1 MPHSK
6 ARPSRPRQHGGTQ
19 HSAGRQRTACNTQHA
34 TCGMHSGGESWCRA
48 HTTVAFGRRR
58 TVFRPQ
64 MPESWGCASALILGI
79 SKGADVGRAL
89 DGRAFDG
96 FRAVFSAANARR
108 LGRLPRLYE
117 RRGVGKGV
125 GRRLGA
131 KGNDGARQRPRPM
144 RRAPFGQHA
153 SCRTTHTWHTTHA
166 HAFHVRCNCQASA
179 LRRPTLWAQGG
190 LLLCDTFPVACC
202 GLHVMLHARIT

>member
-6 ARPSRPRQHGGTQ
+6 ARPSRPRQQGGTQ
-19 HSAGRQRTACNTQHA
+19 HSACRQRTACNTQHA
-34 TCGMHSGGESWCRA
+34 TCGMHPGGESWCRA
-48 HTTVAFGRRR
+48 HTTVAIGRRR
-58 TVFRPQ
+58 TVFRPK
-64 MPESWGCASALILGI
+64 LGLCERTDTRN

-89 DGRAFDG
+89 DGRALDG

-131 KGNDGARQRPRPM
+131 KGNDGARQHPRPM
-144 RRAPFGQHA
+144 RRTPFGQHA
-153 SCRTTHTWHTTHA
+153 SCHTSLTLHTTHA
-166 HAFHVRCNCQASA
+166 YAFHVRCNCQASA

-190 LLLCDTFPVACC
+190 LLLRDTLRAACC